1 MTASVTVRE
10 YARLTTAHLAETSLD
25 RAQISVSAFEWLCR
39 MNAEISPSGTSLVQV
54 EDRRWLRL
62 DNYVGVIETPCGT
75 RIEILP
81 KHEEESGDAATSRAL
96 MCRMI
101 AGALDLPVREVG
113 ETALQRFNAP
123 LTEWVI
129 AQFLSA
135 LDHLIKRGV
144 RSDYVRVEAAE
155 RHLRGQLDTV
165 RQLRLPPGRQHNF
178 QIRHDIYSPD
188 RPENRLLKLA
198 VEHICQRTQ
207 NPASWR
213 LAQELRTLF
222 HEIPRSTNV
231 AEDFKRWRTDRLMA
245 HYQAVRPWCEL
256 VLSRQMPLSVVGAWQ
271 GISLLFPMEKLF
283 ERYVAAHLRKAL
295 HADACLTT
303 QATACSLCQHDGR
316 AIFHLRPDML
326 IEQSGTRWVLDTK
339 WKLVDGDNKTK
350 NYGLSQADFYQLF
363 AYGQKYLSGKGELAL
378 VYPRRTAFREPLPV
392 FEFSSD
398 LRLWVL
404 PFDLHSDSLIDRC
417 LTKLPLLRTA
427 TGVNADIA
435 FQVQVVETVRM

>member
-1 MTASVTVRE
+1 MSVSVTVRE
-10 YARLTTAHLAETSLD
+10 YARLTTAPIAEASLD
-25 RAQISVSAFEWLCR
+25 RAQISASAFEWLCR
-39 MNAEISPSGTSLVQV
+39 LNAEISPSGTSLVQV

-81 KHEEESGDAATSRAL
+81 KHEEEATDAATSRAL

-101 AGALDLPVREVG
+101 AGAMDLPVREVG

-144 RSDYVRVEAAE
+144 RSDYGRVEAAE

-165 RQLRLPPGRQHNF
+165 RQLRLPPGRQHVF

-198 VEHICQRTQ
+198 VEQSCQRTQ

-222 HEIPRSTNV
+222 HEIPRSADV

-245 HYQAVRPWCEL
+245 HYQAVKPWCEL

-283 ERYVAAHLRKAL
+283 ERYVAAHLGRAL
-295 HADACLTT
+295 HPDARLIT
-303 QATACSLCQHDGR
+303 QATARSLCLHDGGAMFR
-316 AIFHLRPDML
+316 LRPDLL
-326 IEQSGTRWVLDTK
+326 IEQSGRRWVLDTK
-339 WKLVDGDNKTK
+339 WKLVDGANKTK

-378 VYPRRTAFREPLPV
+378 IYPRRSAFKEPLPV
-392 FEFSSD
+392 FEFD
-398 LRLWVL
+398 PELRLWVL
-404 PFDLHSDSLIDRC
+404 PFDLHSGRLFERGF
-417 LTKLPLLRTA
+417 TNLPLLRTA
-427 TGVNADIA
+427 NSMN
-435 FQVQVVETVRM
+435 TVTRAEAISV